1 MANIVAEKKVKCECN
16 EVKRNKFPFFIC
28 LTAIAGSKKD
38 FFLPFL
44 FVENTLQIYNIVFYC
59 IHLLTKNT
67 TTVSTPVTNLP
78 ESD

>member
-1 MANIVAEKKVKCECN
+1 M
-16 EVKRNKFPFFIC
+16 FSFFIL
-28 LTAIAGSKKD
+28 LTGIQGSKKD
-38 FFLPFL
+38 FFF
-44 FVENTLQIYNIVFYC
+44 FVENALQIYNIIFHC